1 MAVKVAVLIRSI
13 SRGVLAAT
21 TELGKG
27 YTLQHAVFPSDFVD
41 GRVDDEDC
49 GCKQMQRVVL

>member
-1 MAVKVAVLIRSI
+1 MAVKSSCTFRSI
-13 SRGVLAAT
+13 SRSRGVLAAI

-27 YTLQHAVFPSDFVD
+27 YTLKHAAFPSDFVD

-49 GCKQMQRVVL
+49 GC